1 MVRLISA
8 VAVGA
13 GGKPGAFNPGAKSQ
27 VHEDDIYATG
37 LGGGDSR
44 FRGGD
49 LTDHFDVVGAFLVL
63 PVVPDARSH
72 GRRQAKRES

>member
-1 MVRLISA
+1 MRWFLHGAFDFRGSI
-8 VAVGA
+8 GA

-49 LTDHFDVVGAFLVL
+49 LTDHFDVVGAF
-63 PVVPDARSH
+63 
-72 GRRQAKRES
+72 